1 VSSRPAAL
9 DELGAEAAIRD
20 LAERTRHRGLG
31 VELAIDLAYE
41 HGRRTDRYPT
51 ELETAMYRII
61 QEALNNTHK
70 HGRAQRALVQIEEDD
85 HSVCVTVRDD
95 GRGFDAQV
103 KTNGFGLIGMHER
116 AQLAGGT
123 VEIQTSPGDGTTV
136 TARLPTQRPTQRAIS
151 V

>member
-51 ELETAMYRII
+51 ELETAMYRISRKPSTTRT
-61 QEALNNTHK
+61 NTVV
-70 HGRAQRALVQIEEDD
+70 RNE
-85 HSVCVTVRDD
+85 HSSKSK
-95 GRGFDAQV
+95 
-103 KTNGFGLIGMHER
+103 KT
-116 AQLAGGT
+116 
-123 VEIQTSPGDGTTV
+123 TT
-136 TARLPTQRPTQRAIS
+136 ASA
-151 V
+151 